1 MSGGKGGS
9 QSAQV
14 QIPQW
19 AEDAARQNIARAQAV
34 QNMPYAPIMGPT
46 MAGFTSGQKAG
57 MESQAALA
65 QRMGIIP
72 QSYDVASGYMPGEID
87 AGNGLT
93 AYASYPGAKER
104 VLAAF
109 EENPALQRSY
119 ESLYA
124 NAPAYQEIRTA
135 DAISQLPS
143 NTLDALVNAGVLVP
157 TGGDGGGDG
166 ATGAGRYGDPASGLQ
181 FTLAEAYQ
189 NLQNTPF
196 GVITSPGTA
205 IAGSLANMG
214 LEDQGYSYVKDPN
227 AVGGGYYRDTT
238 FDRTYGDSSGLGDNA
253 TAGQKAAMSGWSE

>member
-109 EENPALQRSY
+109 EENPALQSSY

-124 NAPAYQEIRTA
+124 NAPTYQ
-135 DAISQLPS
+135 QLREMDMVRNAPT
-143 NTLDALVNAGVLVP
+143 NTLDVLTDQSMYP
-157 TGGDGGGDG
+157 LKSDENGYL
-166 ATGAGRYGDPASGLQ
+166 GAGPNPGDPGFPTMGEFMDSINIGSPDVDEEQQARASAAAAAAL
-181 FTLAEAYQ
+181 
-189 NLQNTPF
+189 
-196 GVITSPGTA
+196 
-205 IAGSLANMG
+205 
-214 LEDQGYSYVKDPN
+214 
-227 AVGGGYYRDTT
+227 GGNR
-238 FDRTYGDSSGLGDNA
+238 
-253 TAGQKAAMSGWSE
+253 

>member
-72 QSYDVASGYMPGEID
+72 QDYNVASGYMPGEID

-124 NAPAYQEIRTA
+124 NAPTYQ
-135 DAISQLPS
+135 QLREMDMVRNAPT
-143 NTLDALVNAGVLVP
+143 NTLDVLTATPDRLTMGDEGGRVAP
-157 TGGDGGGDG
+157 T
-166 ATGAGRYGDPASGLQ
+166 ATGQISDFERQALDVMRETPAGSIAAKGMTSRNDWQTDNGYNEDYGYGGYGD
-181 FTLAEAYQ
+181 
-189 NLQNTPF
+189 
-196 GVITSPGTA
+196 
-205 IAGSLANMG
+205 
-214 LEDQGYSYVKDPN
+214 
-227 AVGGGYYRDTT
+227 
-238 FDRTYGDSSGLGDNA
+238 
-253 TAGQKAAMSGWSE
+253 

>member
-87 AGNGLT
+87 VGNGLT

-124 NAPAYQEIRTA
+124 NAPTYQEIRTA
-135 DAISQLPS
+135 DLMSQLPS
-143 NTLDALVNAGVLVP
+143 NTLDALMASQ
-157 TGGDGGGDG
+157 GGDGDNTPSGGGFTVGDIQGFAQNDLGALAFLPGSILAQKIAQDYVNKQAKDPTSDYYNINQGIDG
-166 ATGAGRYGDPASGLQ
+166 NTYTTSTGEERDISGLS
-181 FTLAEAYQ
+181 AEA
-189 NLQNTPF
+189 
-196 GVITSPGTA
+196 
-205 IAGSLANMG
+205 
-214 LEDQGYSYVKDPN
+214 
-227 AVGGGYYRDTT
+227 R
-238 FDRTYGDSSGLGDNA
+238 SGLSKTSFDSAYGFGD
-253 TAGQKAAMSGWSE
+253 

>member
-72 QSYDVASGYMPGEID
+72 QDYDVASGYMPGEID

-104 VLAAF
+104 VIAAF

-124 NAPAYQEIRTA
+124 NAPTYQ
-135 DAISQLPS
+135 QLREMDMARNAPQARGTLDVIASGPEGESIGS
-143 NTLDALVNAGVLVP
+143 NTYYDMGYVP
-157 TGGDGGGDG
+157 GAMADFGRMGNKGMPSTLGAVGDFVMSQSGYAYNPTTGDYEQEGYMGGGSEGYTTVGQDV
-166 ATGAGRYGDPASGLQ
+166 TSQNGRS
-181 FTLAEAYQ
+181 
-189 NLQNTPF
+189 N
-196 GVITSPGTA
+196 S
-205 IAGSLANMG
+205 S
-214 LEDQGYSYVKDPN
+214 KDDD
-227 AVGGGYYRDTT
+227 V
-238 FDRTYGDSSGLGDNA
+238 FF
-253 TAGQKAAMSGWSE
+253 

>member
-109 EENPALQRSY
+109 EENPALRRSY

-124 NAPAYQEIRTA
+124 NAPTYQ
-135 DAISQLPS
+135 QLREMDMARNAPT
-143 NTLDALVNAGVLVP
+143 NTLDVLTQTPERLTMGDEGGRVAP
-157 TGGDGGGDG
+157 T
-166 ATGAGRYGDPASGLQ
+166 ATGQISDFERQALDVMRETPMGSIAAKGMTSRNDWQTDNGYNEDYGYGGYGD
-181 FTLAEAYQ
+181 
-189 NLQNTPF
+189 
-196 GVITSPGTA
+196 
-205 IAGSLANMG
+205 
-214 LEDQGYSYVKDPN
+214 
-227 AVGGGYYRDTT
+227 
-238 FDRTYGDSSGLGDNA
+238 
-253 TAGQKAAMSGWSE
+253 

>member
-124 NAPAYQEIRTA
+124 NAPTYQ
-135 DAISQLPS
+135 QLREMDMARNAPT
-143 NTLDALVNAGVLVP
+143 NTLDVLTQTPERLTMGDEGGRVAP
-157 TGGDGGGDG
+157 T
-166 ATGAGRYGDPASGLQ
+166 ATGQISDFERQALDVMRETPMGSIAAKGMTSRNDWQTDNGYNEDYGYGGYGD
-181 FTLAEAYQ
+181 
-189 NLQNTPF
+189 
-196 GVITSPGTA
+196 
-205 IAGSLANMG
+205 
-214 LEDQGYSYVKDPN
+214 
-227 AVGGGYYRDTT
+227 
-238 FDRTYGDSSGLGDNA
+238 
-253 TAGQKAAMSGWSE
+253 

>member
-72 QSYDVASGYMPGEID
+72 QDYNVASGYMPGEID
-87 AGNGLT
+87 VGNGLT

-104 VLAAF
+104 VISAF

-124 NAPAYQEIRTA
+124 NAPTYQ
-135 DAISQLPS
+135 QLREMDMARNAPT
-143 NTLDALVNAGVLVP
+143 NTLDVLTSQP
-157 TGGDGGGDG
+157 MYPLKSDENGYS
-166 ATGAGRYGDPASGLQ
+166 GAGPNPGDPGFPTMSDFMDSISVG
-181 FTLAEAYQ
+181 
-189 NLQNTPF
+189 
-196 GVITSPGTA
+196 SPDVDEEQQA
-205 IAGSLANMG
+205 RAGA
-214 LEDQGYSYVKDPN
+214 
-227 AVGGGYYRDTT
+227 A
-238 FDRTYGDSSGLGDNA
+238 
-253 TAGQKAAMSGWSE
+253 KAAALGGNQ